1 MSILLRTLAGAGFG
15 LAVGVVASIAIGAIF
30 GVAFEA
36 IITFPELPL
45 SPNDPDDLPAT
56 FSIMTGIMMAMVIGA
71 PLGPLIGAMVF
82 PLAEVRIYPDIIVG
96 LAVGILTGLAAGF
109 ILGRIVDF
117 PAWPGS
123 STLPSEI
130 FIYSAISAIAG
141 SIAGVVAGN
150 SRRIPIPGGIIPGW
164 RR

>member
-96 LAVGILTGLAAGF
+96 LAVGILSGPAAVLSWGELWTFRPGQAALRCRRRYSF
-109 ILGRIVDF
+109 IAQSAPL
-117 PAWPGS
+117 PAALPG
-123 STLPSEI
+123 
-130 FIYSAISAIAG
+130 
-141 SIAGVVAGN
+141 
-150 SRRIPIPGGIIPGW
+150 
-164 RR
+164 